1 MLKGAVR
8 RVGRRGRSA
17 WRRLTGATRRDRR
30 LVAIAEA
37 AASAQEETAAYV
49 GHELRAMRA
58 DLDTMARRARA
69 VHTRVEVP
77 FVFGALAGL
86 GVGARVLDVGC
97 AESSVAFSLASL
109 GCVVTALDPR
119 GYPLAHPG
127 VRVVEATLAGWERG
141 AGEAL
146 FDAVVFLSSVEHFGL
161 GAYAGSGSAAGADRE
176 AVVLARGLVRDG
188 GALVLTVPFGVA
200 AVDGLQRTYGLDE
213 LERLVEG
220 WDVREMVF
228 VEQVG
233 LVEWRRLASVP
244 EVVDPGRRYVAMVTA
259 TAGTTPPG
267 PR

>member
-1 MLKGAVR
+1 LTGSVR
-8 RVGRRGRSA
+8 GVGRRGRNA

-37 AASAQEETAAYV
+37 AASAQEESAAYV

-58 DLDTMARRARA
+58 DLDAMDRRIRD
-69 VHTRVEVP
+69 VHLRVEVP

-141 AGEAL
+141 EGEPS

-176 AVVLARGLVRDG
+176 AVVLARGLVREG
-188 GALVLTVPFGVA
+188 GLLVLTVPFGVA

-213 LERLVEG
+213 LQALVEG

-244 EVVDPGRRYVAMVTA
+244 EVVDPDRRYVAMVSA
-259 TAGTTPPG
+259 TAGTTSPE